1 VADGETKNLRK
12 IPEIARAHHEKIN
25 GTGYPYKLHGD
36 EIPLPTKMMT
46 ICDIFDALTASDR
59 PYKRAVP
66 VERAL
71 GILEECVRA
80 SEIDPELFRLFREA
94 RVYEGSGLG
103 A

>member
-1 VADGETKNLRK
+1 LR
-12 IPEIARAHHEKIN
+12 
-25 GTGYPYKLHGD
+25 GD

-66 VERAL
+66 IDRAL

-80 SEIDPELFRLFREA
+80 KEIDSELFRLFRESKIYE
-94 RVYEGSGLG
+94 RVMPPASK
-103 A
+103 